1 MLAQLPHPSTAGMLS
16 TQQAARQQ
24 HLLRQ
29 QQQAAEL
36 SENSEWMRLTVDLP
50 GVYLKDLAVNIN
62 QGILSIEGVRR
73 TMSVDGC
80 VCVKKQKISRRYAI
94 DTDVIDVTKF
104 TANLAFGVLIIRA
117 PKNSKPDRVR
127 VDVTENEEAVMSV
140 TNVKVNTQ
148 RTLTTSPAPTSS
160 DISASMQAASAPMS
174 NDNEAQATSVQAASA
189 PISNGKEATSTT
201 PPSSTSP
208 MVGASVEEEP
218 GTAQPDDGSSDSIRM
233 DQSS

>member
-1 MLAQLPHPSTAGMLS
+1 MLAQLSHPSSTAGGMLS
-16 TQQAARQQ
+16 AQAARQQ

-29 QQQAAEL
+29 HQQAAEL

-94 DTDVIDVTKF
+94 DTDVIDVTKC
-104 TANLAFGVLIIRA
+104 TANLAFGVLTIRA

-127 VDVTENEEAVMSV
+127 VDVTENEEEVMSV
-140 TNVKVNTQ
+140 PDVEVNAQ
-148 RTLTTSPAPTSS
+148 RTLTTSPVPTGS
-160 DISASMQAASAPMS
+160 DSIACM
-174 NDNEAQATSVQAASA
+174 QAASA
-189 PISNGKEATSTT
+189 PISNDKEAQAEATT

-208 MVGASVEEEP
+208 MVGASVEDEP
-218 GTAQPDDGSSDSIRM
+218 GTAQPDDGISNSIRM